1 MPTRDVYFATSEQM
15 EAQLEEIRGIMN
27 GSAYTV
33 RADAFQIVRGLDR
46 DLAKIKM
53 WSEIAG
59 EKLRN

>member
-1 MPTRDVYFATSEQM
+1 
-15 EAQLEEIRGIMN
+15 MN